1 MSNELIVCCT
11 CRERENVS
19 VCVSVC
25 ECVCECVCVWGRIT
39 AWISLVDWCCWF
51 CVAGRFKSVSS
62 QFKDARV
69 RFYKLQLLFLYS
81 FSFFFFFLT
90 PATLQS
96 ERDWQRLTVRERERL
111 WETNKERERK
121 TERQSE
127 RDWLRGTNAKTDWE
141 TEYFYCC
148 CCCYFFS
155 IVLLLLL
162 LDKNSVLL
170 KNKE

>member
-25 ECVCECVCVWGRIT
+25 ECVCVWVWGRIT

-127 RDWLRGTNAKTDWE
+127 RDWLRGTNAE
-141 TEYFYCC
+141 TETERQ
-148 CCCYFFS
+148 S
-155 IVLLLLL
+155 IFTVVVVIVY
-162 LDKNSVLL
+162 SIIIIIG
-170 KNKE
+170 

>member
-25 ECVCECVCVWGRIT
+25 ECVCECVCVCVWVWGRIT

-111 WETNKERERK
+111 WETNKERERERLRDRARETDWEGPTQRQ
-121 TERQSE
+121 TERQSIF
-127 RDWLRGTNAKTDWE
+127 TVVVVVI
-141 TEYFYCC
+141 
-148 CCCYFFS
+148 FS
-155 IVLLLLL
+155 V
-162 LDKNSVLL
+162 
-170 KNKE
+170 